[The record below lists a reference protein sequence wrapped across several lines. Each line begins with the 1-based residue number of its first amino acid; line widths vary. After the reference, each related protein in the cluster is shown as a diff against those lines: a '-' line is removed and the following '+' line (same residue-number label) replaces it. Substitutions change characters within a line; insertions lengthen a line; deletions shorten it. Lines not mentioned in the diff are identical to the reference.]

1 MRYLATI
8 LARGAEGMATLPEE
22 LAVTESIVTQ
32 DEDELQTS
40 LRAGHLR
47 FPHERSTSVL
57 AQLEYGVTDRLQAIL
72 AVPYGVRDPSE
83 AGAVHGLED
92 VDPLA
97 PGGMISARATSP
109 SSRPSRSAAGSAP

>member
-8 LARGAEGMATLPEE
+8 LARGAGLALLLVPPARGAEEMATLPEE

-47 FPHERSTSVL
+47 FRT
-57 AQLEYGVTDRLQAIL
+57 
-72 AVPYGVRDPSE
+72 SE
-83 AGAVHGLED
+83 A
-92 VDPLA
+92 
-97 PGGMISARATSP
+97 RASWRSSSTASP
-109 SSRPSRSAAGSAP
+109 TACRRSSRSRTASAIRRRRARCTGSKTWTHWLPAE